1 MACNF
6 KKSDFSYNILIIDV
20 PLCSGNS
27 GAEKPAREK
36 SQLLIFI
43 STGRMLAVYLFRATS
58 GAHHQEGLVMTLTAS
73 SSSRAVTNSPVV
85 VALDYH
91 NRDAALAFVDK
102 IDPRDCRLKVG
113 KEMFTLFGPQF
124 VRELQQRGFDIFL
137 DLKFHDIPNTAAH
150 AVAAAADL
158 GVWMVNVHA
167 SGGARM
173 MTAAR
178 EALVPF
184 GKDAPLLIAVTV
196 LTSMEASDL
205 ADLGVTLSPADYA
218 ERLAALTQKCGL
230 DGVVCSAQ
238 EAVRFKQVFG
248 QEFKL
253 VTPGIRPQGSEAGDQ
268 RRIMTPEQAL
278 AAGVDYMVIGRPVTQ
293 SVDPAQTLKA
303 INASLQRSA

>member
-1 MACNF
+1 
-6 KKSDFSYNILIIDV
+6 
-20 PLCSGNS
+20 
-27 GAEKPAREK
+27 
-36 SQLLIFI
+36 
-43 STGRMLAVYLFRATS
+43 
-58 GAHHQEGLVMTLTAS
+58 MTLTAS
-73 SSSRAVTNSPVV
+73 SSSRAVTSSPVV
-85 VALDYH
+85 VALDYN
-91 NRDAALAFVDK
+91 NRDAALAFIDK

-124 VRELQQRGFDIFL
+124 VRELQERGFDIFL

-173 MTAAR
+173 MAAAR

-196 LTSMEASDL
+196 LTSMESSDL

-218 ERLAALTQKCGL
+218 ERLATLTQKCGL

-238 EAVRFKQVFG
+238 EAVRFKQAFG
-248 QEFKL
+248 QDFKL
-253 VTPGIRPQGSEAGDQ
+253 VTPGIRPLGSDAGDQ

-293 SVDPAQTLKA
+293 SADPAQTLKA
-303 INASLQRSA
+303 INVSLQRSA